1 MLKRQQTITEEC
13 PNSRLSSFCFQ
24 EKAVQSKLL
33 GEINLHSDQDWNE
46 THKNRLKPIWDIINS
61 LYAPAPSLAVMMPHR
76 VTLFTCTSN
85 KWFRGCTTTLKAC
98 GLAKC
103 VGVALTPQ
111 R

>member
-1 MLKRQQTITEEC
+1 MTWEC

-33 GEINLHSDQDWNE
+33 GEINLNADQDWNE

-61 LYAPAPSLAVMMPHR
+61 LYATSPAVVMPQG

-85 KWFRGCTTTLKAC
+85 KWF
-98 GLAKC
+98 
-103 VGVALTPQ
+103 
-111 R
+111 